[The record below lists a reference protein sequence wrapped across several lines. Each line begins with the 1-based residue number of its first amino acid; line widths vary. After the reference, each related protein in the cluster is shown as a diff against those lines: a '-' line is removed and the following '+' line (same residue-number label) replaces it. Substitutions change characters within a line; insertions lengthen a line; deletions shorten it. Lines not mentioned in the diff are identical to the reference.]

1 MSMVERLK
9 QDIRLRDDADYIMPV
24 WLPFISVILVFLG
37 LIILLGGYLAEESFS
52 SAPLIPTTQENA
64 EITGNIE
71 ANVGAGVLGISLA
84 LIVLGGFIL
93 LYVMYKWIDRRNK
106 HFKRT
111 VMFYRDLA
119 DYFEAKG
126 LSKRAESIRNIV
138 RQMEVEQSER
148 SAALWVILVLIIN
161 ILVYYVFHFLT
172 KDFYIHSRREAYIW
186 DEASKAMEE
195 LGHPLMYRSMYTIP
209 DRNTVLYFVLSL
221 LTLGLFNLYWVY
233 VITNDPNEHFKEH
246 RRFED
251 ELIDKIEK
259 LEESTV

>member
-37 LIILLGGYLAEESFS
+37 LIILLGGYLAEESA
-52 SAPLIPTTQENA
+52 SAPLMQATQENA

-71 ANVGAGVLGISLA
+71 ASVGAGIFGLSLA

-126 LSKRAESIRNIV
+126 LSKRAE
-138 RQMEVEQSER
+138 
-148 SAALWVILVLIIN
+148 
-161 ILVYYVFHFLT
+161 
-172 KDFYIHSRREAYIW
+172 
-186 DEASKAMEE
+186 
-195 LGHPLMYRSMYTIP
+195 
-209 DRNTVLYFVLSL
+209 
-221 LTLGLFNLYWVY
+221 
-233 VITNDPNEHFKEH
+233 
-246 RRFED
+246 
-251 ELIDKIEK
+251 
-259 LEESTV
+259 

>member
-9 QDIRLRDDADYIMPV
+9 QDIRLRDDSDYIMPV
-24 WLPFISVILVFLG
+24 WLPFISIILVFLG
-37 LIILLGGYLAEESFS
+37 LIVLVGGYLATESFS
-52 SAPLIPTTQENA
+52 SAPLVGSTRESASIST
-64 EITGNIE
+64 NIE
-71 ANVGAGVLGISLA
+71 ANVGAGLLGLSLA
-84 LIVLGGFIL
+84 LIVLGGLIQ

-111 VMFYRDLA
+111 IMFYRDLA
-119 DYFEAKG
+119 EYFEAKG
-126 LSKRAESIRNIV
+126 LSKRAEAIRSIV

-161 ILVYYVFHFLT
+161 ILIYYVYHFLT
-172 KDFYIHSRREAYIW
+172 KDFYIHSRRETHIW
-186 DEASKAMEE
+186 DETSKAMEE

-221 LTLGLFNLYWVY
+221 ITLGLFNLYWVY

-246 RRFED
+246 KRFED

-259 LEESTV
+259 LEESAV